1 MSDMPFAKSMSVIK
15 QANGLYRWNSIS
27 SNNIKDRDG
36 ETLSLKALQA
46 DVARTKMFGDDSHLR
61 FYHIPY
67 DIGGAPDYRAIIDGM
82 LVESGEYY
90 DEPISKQIAKYQMDH
105 PEGLDGSGWG
115 TSIGFLGMP
124 DSTGTYYN
132 SVIEERSSLPLSIA
146 ANEITAFGV
155 KNKMTLSAAQQK
167 ALDMVL
173 EDPAMVGIVLT
184 AASAKEKSKVADAE
198 GVVRKAKKDSTTEA
212 ANMPVFKKAGNYT
225 ATPQDAY
232 GFGEQQTQQKDAAAV
247 EAAIQT
253 EGQLVAAAR
262 AADDAAGAAMNHTDA
277 VIASAIAEGALA
289 ATAVESTEEAAEPA
303 GDGLATEAPA
313 AKAAATTAAP
323 ETSPAPA
330 NTETPQPSATKLSD
344 EDMQGIAKWVTETVN
359 KAVGDA
365 MTAYDQ
371 KMQTSMAKMAKEL
384 PLITQAKM
392 LNEQPRSTYERL
404 KSFGAAGAAGFVEGD
419 PEFVEKGKNLPA
431 APDDGGVNE
440 LMTKLGFAGL

>member
-1 MSDMPFAKSMSVIK
+1 
-15 QANGLYRWNSIS
+15 
-27 SNNIKDRDG
+27 
-36 ETLSLKALQA
+36 
-46 DVARTKMFGDDSHLR
+46 
-61 FYHIPY
+61 
-67 DIGGAPDYRAIIDGM
+67 
-82 LVESGEYY
+82 
-90 DEPISKQIAKYQMDH
+90 
-105 PEGLDGSGWG
+105 
-115 TSIGFLGMP
+115 
-124 DSTGTYYN
+124 
-132 SVIEERSSLPLSIA
+132 
-146 ANEITAFGV
+146 
-155 KNKMTLSAAQQK
+155 
-167 ALDMVL
+167 
-173 EDPAMVGIVLT
+173 
-184 AASAKEKSKVADAE
+184 
-198 GVVRKAKKDSTTEA
+198 
-212 ANMPVFKKAGNYT
+212 MPVFKKAGVYT

-277 VIASAIAEGALA
+277 VIAATIAEGALA
-289 ATAVESTEEAAEPA
+289 ATAVESTEEAIEPA

-313 AKAAATTAAP
+313 AKAAAAP
-323 ETSPAPA
+323 EPTPAPA
-330 NTETPQPSATKLSD
+330 NTEAPATTPQPQPSATKLSD

-404 KSFGAAGAAGFVEGD
+404 KSFGAASAAGFVEGD
-419 PEFVEKGKNLPA
+419 PEFVEKGKNLPV

-440 LMTKLGFAGL
+440 LMTKLGFAGQS